1 MSTGRRRTA
10 RIYDAGNALD
20 ASSTYVCAAR
30 GPGVTLP
37 LAMQSE
43 YTRAEAKSWAREKF
57 HGSCNVIIPSY
68 TSDLRALNE
77 AAIRHDVRRN
87 IELGFWGALLVSE
100 AGTTV
105 DEMRSFMEI
114 ARDEAAG
121 RHRLLL
127 QGVFDTAEDIITMA
141 NYARSIG
148 IDGMLLGHP
157 NSFYPTSAQ
166 QVEDYTVAICEA
178 TDLAVVL
185 FVVEHSNLRRLD
197 VRGFPADVLERLTKV
212 DTIVAVKYEVGRQ
225 QTTNTYETFRRL
237 ENADVLLSDPMEFNA
252 PMWVDLFGMQWM
264 GTSNYEY
271 YGSYVPR
278 LLGLLHAGE
287 TRQAMGEYWRIE
299 PARMARSA
307 TMSSGG
313 ANFVH
318 RYLWKFQ
325 AWLNGYNGGPIRQ
338 PAMKLA
344 ESQMRISAE
353 GLRKAGIAPADEP
366 FAEFFSGRNPA

>member
-1 MSTGRRRTA
+1 MSRQ
-10 RIYDAGNALD
+10 
-20 ASSTYVCAAR
+20 
-30 GPGVTLP
+30 P
-37 LAMQSE
+37 Q
-43 YTRAEAKSWAREKF
+43 YTRPEAKAWARETF
-57 HGSCNVIIPSY
+57 HGACNVIIPSY
-68 TSDLRALNE
+68 TSDLRSLNE

-100 AGTTV
+100 AGTTR
-105 DEMRSFMEI
+105 DEMQTFMEV
-114 ARDEAAG
+114 AVDEAAG
-121 RHRLLL
+121 RHRFLL
-127 QGVFDTAEDIITMA
+127 QGVFDTAQDIIDMA
-141 NYARSIG
+141 NDARVIG
-148 IDGMLLGHP
+148 VDGMLLGHP

-166 QVEDYTVAICEA
+166 QLEEYTVDICRA

-197 VRGFPADVLERLTKV
+197 VRGFPADVLDRLTEV

-237 ENADVLLSDPMEFNA
+237 QEANVLLSDPMEFTA

-278 LLGLLHAGE
+278 LLDMLHAGKRE
-287 TRQAMGEYWRIE
+287 EAMDEYWRIH
-299 PARMARSA
+299 PARQARSA

-313 ANFVH
+313 ANLVH

-338 PAMKLA
+338 PAMKLSD
-344 ESQMRISAE
+344 SQMRTSAD
-353 GLRKAGIAPADEP
+353 GVRKAAIAPAGES
-366 FAEFFSGRNPA
+366 FAEFYVGRNPA

>member
-1 MSTGRRRTA
+1 MSRQ
-10 RIYDAGNALD
+10 
-20 ASSTYVCAAR
+20 
-30 GPGVTLP
+30 P
-37 LAMQSE
+37 Q
-43 YTRAEAKSWAREKF
+43 YTRSEAKAWARETF
-57 HGSCNVIIPSY
+57 HGACNVIIPSY
-68 TSDLRALNE
+68 TSDLRSLNA

-100 AGTTV
+100 AGTTL
-105 DEMRSFMEI
+105 DEMRAFMEI
-114 ARDEAAG
+114 AVDEAAG
-121 RHRLLL
+121 RHRFLL
-127 QGVFDTAEDIITMA
+127 QGVFDTAQDIVDMA
-141 NYARSIG
+141 NDARVIG
-148 IDGMLLGHP
+148 VDGMLLGHP

-166 QVEDYTVAICEA
+166 QLEEYTVDICGG

-197 VRGFPADVLERLTKV
+197 VRGFPADVLDRLTEV
-212 DTIVAVKYEVGRQ
+212 ETIVAVKYEVGRQ

-237 ENADVLLSDPMEFNA
+237 QDANVLLSDPMEFTA

-278 LLGLLHAGE
+278 LLDMLHAGKWE
-287 TRQAMGEYWRIE
+287 EAMDEYWRIQ
-299 PARMARSA
+299 PARQARSA

-313 ANFVH
+313 ANLVH

-338 PAMKLA
+338 PAMKLSD
-344 ESQMRISAE
+344 SQMRTSAD
-353 GLRKAGIAPADEP
+353 GVRRAAIAPAGES
-366 FAEFFSGRNPA
+366 FAEFYVGRNPA